1 MLTKMIPTW
10 STKYALSQKNIQE
23 IQIQWNQLPRLMW
36 TLQCDVELKWMNVC
50 VANGW
55 KILNWNSQNVENWQI
70 NTQNSHIRI
79 WRNDWTLSWMRERT
93 CRRKTPCRQFALIHS
108 KVFIKTSWRL
118 AVRESG
124 NFRSSWNK
132 KTEQVAS
139 EKTFVRKSGV
149 NVFVVR
155 VHAAIYILK
164 NKLMSSIK
172 KFWNLYQTVW
182 WWEWQKCLYPT
193 RLDTYWQWCSHNCS
207 YCYAR
212 ALLDFR
218 WLRHPENPKFIDLKE
233 AYRIIA
239 REIPK
244 DQITRLWWMNDW
256 LFSTRWENSQNHIQ
270 RSESIQQMQKTIF
283 DYHKIRFD
291 CNWRISWSI
300 RQRPCTYSN
309 HNHFNEWW
317 TCGEIRTRNK
327 TVRQNQSNWEI
338 AKVVIRC
345 SNQIVAIYSTIH
357 WNWQNQCNWMR
368 QDHCW
373 ILACESLDQETI
385 QSWLFRIYIV
395 RMMILAPATW

>member
-10 STKYALSQKNIQE
+10 STEYALSQKNVQE

-36 TLQCDVELKWMNVC
+36 TLQCDVELKRMNVF
-50 VANGW
+50 VANGE
-55 KILNWNSQNVENWQI
+55 KLLIRHRTTLENWQI

-93 CRRKTPCRQFALIHS
+93 CRRKKSCRQFALIHS
-108 KVFIKTSWRL
+108 KVYIKTSWRL

-139 EKTFVRKSGV
+139 EKTLFGNRAWMCLLFAFTPQFIFWKTQIDENNQKVRKHIQWSCWRWMPIQQPPWHILTMMFAQL
-149 NVFVVR
+149 FVLLCKELAWFQMITTPEQPEIHWFER
-155 VHAAIYILK
+155 
-164 NKLMSSIK
+164 SIQDHRK
-172 KFWNLYQTVW
+172 RNSTGSNHKTL
-182 WWEWQKCLYPT
+182 
-193 RLDTYWQWCSHNCS
+193 
-207 YCYAR
+207 
-212 ALLDFR
+212 
-218 WLRHPENPKFIDLKE
+218 
-233 AYRIIA
+233 
-239 REIPK
+239 
-244 DQITRLWWMNDW
+244 MNDW

-270 RSESIQQMQKTIF
+270 RSESIQQMQKMIF

-291 CNWRISWSI
+291 CDWRISWSI

-309 HNHFNEWW
+309 HNHNNEWW

-345 SNQIVAIYSTIH
+345 SNQIVA
-357 WNWQNQCNWMR
+357 
-368 QDHCW
+368 
-373 ILACESLDQETI
+373 
-385 QSWLFRIYIV
+385 V
-395 RMMILAPATW
+395 RAVIM